1 MISDELYKL
10 TAIPYDKLDKFYNIS
25 MDNYQTLK
33 LQGELNH
40 ETIQIAKEL
49 EVELTW
55 DNRNTAPRGTGD
67 NGITICLTV

>member
-1 MISDELYKL
+1 MISDELIKL
-10 TAIPYDKLDKFYNIS
+10 RAISNEQLDKFYHVS

-40 ETIQIAKEL
+40 ETTRVAKEL

-55 DNRNTAPRGTGD
+55 DNTNSALRGTSD
-67 NGITICLTV
+67 NGITICLTL